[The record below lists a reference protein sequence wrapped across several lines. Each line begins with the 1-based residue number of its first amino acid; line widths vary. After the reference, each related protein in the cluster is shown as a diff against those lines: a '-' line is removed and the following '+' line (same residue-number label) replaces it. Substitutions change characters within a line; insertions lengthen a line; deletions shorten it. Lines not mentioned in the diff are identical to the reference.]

1 MGEEFRDVKICT
13 NKNKKNAANDCY
25 VFFVIFQRT
34 FGGEID
40 KPIGNDKIMVIMKIK
55 YCFKKENIG
64 KTAVAMIL
72 AAVLFLKIGFSVY
85 ALLGFG
91 VIYFGIKSLEIE
103 LKEKLPGLWAALMI
117 VGSSIFTAYHVQYL
131 LLDAELRARIS
142 QERMFLNILC
152 CLAVFLV
159 MQACTN
165 NTGLGCMISHIFL
178 MSVAGVNYFVYL
190 FRGNEFIFSDLKSI
204 QTGLSVAG
212 NYEFVLDDR
221 AGYVILLSTLYVAFL
236 RRLHVTFT
244 KRTWMTL
251 VCISLAVLSAVYV
264 GEKSRYVTT
273 ETWEQKGS
281 YRNGYILNFVLSV
294 RDCFIGEPEG
304 YSRDVVEAFEAKYAG
319 EEQPEGAENDA
330 VSSGGSPTIIV
341 VMSESYA
348 DLSAIGEFDTNM
360 ELTPFYD
367 SLTENTVKGYA
378 LSSVFGA
385 KTPNSE
391 WEFMT
396 GNSMAFLPSGS
407 VVYQQYITDTPTSIV
422 SDLKNE
428 GYTCVAMHPY
438 YETGWSR
445 NSVYPD
451 MGFDELHFIEDFDQ
465 TQVLRKYITDWE
477 LYENIIERYEGRGA
491 NEDLFIMSISM
502 QNHGGYTEKYDN
514 FDEQARM
521 LGVNYPDVNQY
532 LSLVH
537 ESDAA
542 LEYLISYFQN
552 VDEPVEIVFFGD
564 HQPSLSSGFYP
575 YLNGKG
581 LSGLTTDELQA
592 LYTVP
597 FFIWTNYESEEE
609 TVEITSLNFLASMAL
624 ERAGLPIPAYNR
636 FLLDMMEVVPAINSR
651 GYYSKSEGRFLHIE
665 EAVEE
670 EAEWIS
676 DYRILQYNNM
686 FDEKGRSE
694 VFFPYLIDK

>member
-1 MGEEFRDVKICT
+1 
-13 NKNKKNAANDCY
+13 
-25 VFFVIFQRT
+25 
-34 FGGEID
+34 
-40 KPIGNDKIMVIMKIK
+40 MKIK
-55 YCFKKENIG
+55 LQFEKGNVGRLAI
-64 KTAVAMIL
+64 AMVL
-72 AAVLFLKIGFSVY
+72 ATVLFFNIGFSVY

-91 VIYFGIKSLEIE
+91 LCYFLVKSLEIE
-103 LKEKLPGLWAALMI
+103 LNPKFSVVWSGLMVLLGG
-117 VGSSIFTAYHVQYL
+117 VFTAYHVQYL
-131 LLDAELRARIS
+131 LLDAELRAKIS
-142 QERMFLNILC
+142 TERMLLNMVC
-152 CLAVFLV
+152 CLVVFVVAQILINHTGAACITAHVFL
-159 MQACTN
+159 
-165 NTGLGCMISHIFL
+165 MI
-178 MSVAGVNYFVYL
+178 VAGINYFVYL

-221 AGYVILLSTLYVAFL
+221 AGYVILLSTLYVALMRKLQVKFE
-236 RRLHVTFT
+236 
-244 KRTWMTL
+244 KRIWATM
-251 VCISLAVLSAVYV
+251 VCVSLAIFGAVYV
-264 GEKSRYVTT
+264 GEESQYIVT

-294 RDCFIGEPEG
+294 RDCFVGEPEG
-304 YSRDVVEAFEAKYAG
+304 YSEDKIAALEAKYTG
-319 EEQPEGAENDA
+319 TDMDEEDPESTETSDGAEGDSTNGVAASDETT
-330 VSSGGSPTIIV
+330 VILEEGEKPTVIV

-348 DLSAIGEFDTNM
+348 DLSVVGDFTTNI

-422 SDLKNE
+422 SNLKNE

-445 NSVYPD
+445 NTVYPN
-451 MGFDELHFIEDFDQ
+451 MGFDEMYFIDDFDQ
-465 TQVLRKYITDWE
+465 KQLLREYITDQE
-477 LYENIIERYEGRGA
+477 LYENIIERYENRGA
-491 NEDLFIMSISM
+491 REDLFIMSISM

-514 FDEQARM
+514 FTEEARM

-537 ESDAA
+537 ESDEA
-542 LEYLISYFQN
+542 LEYLISYFES

-564 HQPSLSSGFYP
+564 HQPSLSNSFYP

-581 LSGLTTDELQA
+581 LSGLTVDELEA

-597 FFIWTNYESEEE
+597 FFIWTNYDTPEE
-609 TVEITSLNFLASMAL
+609 TEEITSLNFLSTMAL
-624 ERAGLPIPAYNR
+624 ERAGIELPAYNQ
-636 FLLDMMEVVPAINSR
+636 FLSDMMEVVPAINSR
-651 GYYSKSEGRFLHIE
+651 GYYSKSQGCFIHLE
-665 EAVEE
+665 EATSE
-670 EAEWIS
+670 EADWIR
-676 DYRILQYNNM
+676 DYEILQYNNM
-686 FDEKGRSE
+686 FDRKGQSE
-694 VFFPYLIDK
+694 VFFPYIK

>member
-1 MGEEFRDVKICT
+1 
-13 NKNKKNAANDCY
+13 
-25 VFFVIFQRT
+25 
-34 FGGEID
+34 
-40 KPIGNDKIMVIMKIK
+40 MKIK
-55 YCFKKENIG
+55 LGFEKENVARF
-64 KTAVAMIL
+64 AVAMLL
-72 AAVLFLKIGFSVY
+72 AAVLFFNIDFSIY

-91 VIYFGIKSLEIE
+91 VLYFFIKSMNVEINRRWAW
-103 LKEKLPGLWAALMI
+103 LWSVIMI
-117 VGSSIFTAYHVQYL
+117 AVSAVFTAYHVQYL
-131 LLDAELRARIS
+131 LLDAELRAKIS
-142 QERMFLNILC
+142 QERMLLNIVC
-152 CLAVFLV
+152 CLVLFLV
-159 MQACTN
+159 VQLFTKRVN
-165 NTGLGCMISHIFL
+165 LGCMISYIFL
-178 MSVAGVNYFVYL
+178 MSMAGINYFVYL

-212 NYEFVLDDR
+212 NYEFVLDER
-221 AGYVILLSTLYVAFL
+221 AGYVILLSVLYVALVRKFPVETAA
-236 RRLHVTFT
+236 R
-244 KRTWMTL
+244 KRQL
-251 VCISLAVLSAVYV
+251 AVCISFAVLSSLYV
-264 GEKSRYVTT
+264 GVKSQYIVT

-294 RDCFIGEPEG
+294 RDCFVTEPEG
-304 YSRDVVEAFEAKYAG
+304 YSDEAVAALGDVYAQTEPGTGIGDVG
-319 EEQPEGAENDA
+319 EK
-330 VSSGGSPTIIV
+330 PTIIA

-348 DLSAIGEFDTNM
+348 DLSVVGEFGTNM

-407 VVYQQYITDTPTSIV
+407 VVYQQYITDTPTSLV
-422 SDLKNE
+422 SNLKNE

-445 NSVYPD
+445 NTVYPN
-451 MGFDELHFIEDFDQ
+451 MGFDEMHFIDDFDQ
-465 TQVLRKYITDWE
+465 TQMLREYVTDQE
-477 LYENIIERYEGRGA
+477 FYESIIDRYESRGA

-502 QNHGGYTEKYDN
+502 QNHGGYTEKYEN
-514 FDEQARM
+514 FNEEVRM
-521 LGVNYPDVNQY
+521 LGINYPDVNQY

-537 ESDAA
+537 ESDKA
-542 LEYLISYFQN
+542 LEYLISYFEN

-581 LSGLTTDELQA
+581 LSGLTTDELEA

-597 FFIWTNYESEEE
+597 FFIWTNYETKEE
-609 TVEITSLNFLASMAL
+609 TVEITSINFLASMAL
-624 ERAGLPIPAYNR
+624 QRAGLTVPPYNQ

-651 GYYSKSEGRFLHIE
+651 GYYSKSAGGFRHIE
-665 EAVEE
+665 EATEE
-670 EAEWIS
+670 EAEWIR
-676 DYRILQYNNM
+676 DYKILQYNNM
-686 FDEKGRSE
+686 FDKKGKSE
-694 VFFPYLIDK
+694 LFFPYIVDK